1 MRAFLYLWLAACP
14 NIRFNVRNKRLSL
27 PSNTPASV
35 RVVPAP
41 REWKEPCAHTECSL
55 HQLSPYIGKIKS
67 SIAGELVERFTT
79 PGQLVIDPFSGA
91 GTIPL
96 EAALRGRRVFGADI
110 SPYARILSRA
120 KLCPPSSLKAALG
133 QAETMLAVSQNLP
146 TPDLRSVPI
155 WVRNFFHP
163 DTLREALKFAS
174 ICRESGHEFL
184 MACFL
189 GVLHH
194 QRPGFLS
201 YPSSHL
207 VPYLRDKKYPKHK
220 FPEMYAYR
228 ELKPRLLAK
237 VERSYKRF
245 QRPLRTA
252 KFDQCAVQD
261 LELPKQFDALI
272 TSPPYMNALDYGRDN
287 RLRLWFIDPSL
298 AEPVD
303 NDVTQRR
310 RAFSEAIDSLA
321 TKVEA
326 GLCRRG
332 YCVFVVGEEFNRSF
346 DAHPSE
352 VVLATIKERA
362 PSLRLKQIISDDIP
376 DVRRTR
382 RECKGVKT
390 EHFLVFQRN

>member
-1 MRAFLYLWLAACP
+1 MRNERLTLSPNVLAG
-14 NIRFNVRNKRLSL
+14 VQVEL
-27 PSNTPASV
+27 
-35 RVVPAP
+35 AP
-41 REWKEPCAHTECSL
+41 HSWKESCATTECSL

-67 SIAGELVERFTT
+67 SIAGELVERFSMR
-79 PGQLVIDPFSGA
+79 GQLVVDPFAGA

-120 KLCPPSSLKAALG
+120 KLCPPASLETAVEEAEMAL
-133 QAETMLAVSQNLP
+133 ELAWSLP
-146 TPDLRSVPI
+146 SPALRSVPE

-163 DTLREALKFAS
+163 DTLCEALRFATV
-174 ICRESGHEFL
+174 CRRPGREFL

-201 YPSSHL
+201 FPSSHL
-207 VPYLRDKKYPKHK
+207 VPYLRDKKYPKAK

-228 ELKPRLLAK
+228 ELRPRLLAK
-237 VERSYKRF
+237 IRRSYKRF
-245 QRPLRTA
+245 QKPIGIA
-252 KFDQCAVQD
+252 QFNQCAVQD
-261 LELPKQFDALI
+261 LQLPERFDALI

-287 RLRLWFIDPSL
+287 RLRLWFIEPSL
-298 AEPVD
+298 AESVD
-303 NDVTQRR
+303 NDFTKRR
-310 RAFSEAIDSLA
+310 QAFRTAIDSLA

-326 GLCRRG
+326 GLVKRG
-332 YCVFVVGEEFNRSF
+332 FCVFVVGEEFNRSF
-346 DAHPSE
+346 EAHPSE
-352 VVLATIKERA
+352 VVLATIAERA
-362 PSLRLKQIISDDIP
+362 PSLRLRRIISDDIP

-390 EHFLVFQRN
+390 EHFLVFQRV